1 MDLLRKKSIEHVA
14 QTSQDLLRC
23 LSAFDLTLMGIG
35 AIIGAGIFVITGVAA
50 AMKAGPAIIL
60 SYVIAGFACLFSA
73 LAYAELAASIGGCG
87 SAYGYAFVGF
97 GEIIAWIVG
106 WDLLLEYAI
115 SIAAVAVGWGSYVN
129 DFLFALNIPKPYFF
143 LRAPFAGLEVNFLAV
158 LIIIFLAGLLML
170 GVEASKRM
178 NNMIVVFK
186 LLVIGL
192 FIVIAAAHMDPK
204 NWTPFMPFGWVGVAQ
219 GASLIFFAYLGF
231 DAVSTS
237 AEEAINPQ
245 RSLPIGIVGSLLV
258 STILYILVSGLLTGI
273 VSYQQLNVASP
284 ISYALILIGYKTT
297 AGLIS
302 VGAIAGLSTVILVL
316 FYGLSRI
323 FFAMARDG
331 LLPRFFSAVN
341 SKTQTP
347 IRIILLC
354 ALVVGLAAGLL
365 PIQTLADLVNIGTL
379 FAFILVCSGVLLL
392 RYFQPKLPRP
402 FKTPFMPYTPILGI
416 ISCLYLIF
424 NLPWFTI
431 WRFIIWFI
439 LGIVIYF
446 VFARKHSILNG
457 V

>member
-1 MDLLRKKSIEHVA
+1 
-14 QTSQDLLRC
+14 
-23 LSAFDLTLMGIG
+23 
-35 AIIGAGIFVITGVAA
+35 
-50 AMKAGPAIIL
+50 
-60 SYVIAGFACLFSA
+60 
-73 LAYAELAASIGGCG
+73 
-87 SAYGYAFVGF
+87 
-97 GEIIAWIVG
+97 
-106 WDLLLEYAI
+106 
-115 SIAAVAVGWGSYVN
+115 
-129 DFLFALNIPKPYFF
+129 
-143 LRAPFAGLEVNFLAV
+143 
-158 LIIIFLAGLLML
+158 ML

-416 ISCLYLIF
+416 ISCLYLIL